1 MQVFAMI
8 NNVDKQ
14 RDRCKRECEELIE
27 KEDVLKN
34 LFVILSWRM

>member
-27 KEDVLKN
+27 KRRCAKEFICN
-34 LFVILSWRM
+34 S